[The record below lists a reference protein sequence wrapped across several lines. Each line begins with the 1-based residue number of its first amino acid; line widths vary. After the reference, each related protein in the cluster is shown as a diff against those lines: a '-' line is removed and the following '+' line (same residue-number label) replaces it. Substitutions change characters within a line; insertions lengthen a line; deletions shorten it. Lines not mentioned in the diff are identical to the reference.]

1 MEYGVAYK
9 RRNKYRLDG
18 TAIDQDSFVK
28 APHLVDTHFN

>member
-1 MEYGVAYK
+1 MAYGLAYK

-18 TAIDQDSFVK
+18 IAIDKDSFVK